1 MSSNTANQNS
11 FPRAN
16 FVTYGDEKIYYRRLP
31 RAESIRRLKIKV
43 HPDCRIEVSAPQS
56 ASDQEVKRGVEK
68 KARWIVKRLEVFR
81 KQLAG
86 RTPRKY
92 VSGESH
98 YYLGRQHLLKV
109 DVSATKVASVK
120 LLRGVLRVSVRTKN
134 ADIVKKQLNDWYRI
148 RAREV
153 FNNRLDTLLEKT
165 LWVSDKPPMR
175 ILEMKSQWGSCS
187 PNGLI
192 TLNPMLVK
200 APKECIDYVILH
212 ELSHLAEHNH
222 SEKFYRLMRQVMPNW
237 ESVKIRL
244 DANAS
249 NYLS

>member
-1 MSSNTANQNS
+1 MSSNAASQNS
-11 FPRAN
+11 LPRAN
-16 FVTYGDEKIYYRRLP
+16 FVTYGDEKIYYQRLP

-43 HPDCRIEVSAPQS
+43 HPDCRIEVSAPPS

-81 KQLAG
+81 EQLAG
-86 RTPRKY
+86 RAPRKY

-109 DVSATKVASVK
+109 DVSATEVASVK

-153 FNNRLDTLLEKT
+153 FNNRLDTLLEKA
-165 LWVSDKPPMR
+165 LWVSEKPPMR

-237 ESVKIRL
+237 ETVKTRL

-249 NYLS
+249 HYLS